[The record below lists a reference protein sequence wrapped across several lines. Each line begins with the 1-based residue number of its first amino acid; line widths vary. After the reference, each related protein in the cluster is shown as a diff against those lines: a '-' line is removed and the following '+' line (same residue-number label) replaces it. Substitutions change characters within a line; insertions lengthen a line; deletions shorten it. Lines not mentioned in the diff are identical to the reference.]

1 MYLTKQ
7 TQPADKH
14 TNKQNKNNKISS
26 TNTQPTCT
34 NVTSRK
40 TKQMRKHKKRSNH
53 TKITK
58 IANTTSRQ
66 TYWRKKERINKREGK
81 QASCIQALLLKS
93 SGRCPHPSWWWCCY
107 CCCCHG
113 LSKASIGKDFYFFC
127 QKTICR
133 TLT

>member
-26 TNTQPTCT
+26 TNTQPRCT

-40 TKQMRKHKKRSNH
+40 TKQMHKHKKRSNH

-66 TYWRKKERINKREGK
+66 TNWRKKERINKREGK

-93 SGRCPHPSWWWCCY
+93 RTVVVPI
-107 CCCCHG
+107 
-113 LSKASIGKDFYFFC
+113 LVDDDVVVIVVVVMDFLKHRLAKIFFFA
-127 QKTICR
+127 KR
-133 TLT
+133 PFVGH